1 MHACMSL
8 CMCACVCSTGVYV
21 CVRVCMH
28 ACLYACVHV
37 FVPQVCVCVYI
48 VWVCIVWVCVHSVG
62 VWSDSSNTGVLMCV
76 CVCVCGVTHPTL
88 EYLCVQKAHFK
99 SDWHRYNLKQQLKG
113 DKSVTEDQFETI
125 TGTYAGTHLK
135 TGESF
140 IITYSKAQ
148 GLLLMKMTF

>member
-1 MHACMSL
+1 
-8 CMCACVCSTGVYV
+8 
-21 CVRVCMH
+21 MH

-37 FVPQVCVCVYI
+37 FVPQVC

-62 VWSDSSNTGVLMCV
+62 VWSDSSNTGVLM

>member
-1 MHACMSL
+1 
-8 CMCACVCSTGVYV
+8 MCVH
-21 CVRVCMH
+21 VCMH

-37 FVPQVCVCVYI
+37 FVPQVC